1 MIDPFDPTTDED
13 GLLAVSALL
22 DGTATGDERA
32 RVAADPALEQL
43 VADLRSIRE
52 PLRSVPVPAAVREQM
67 IAAAL
72 AEFDGATAA
81 AATTPTTTPV
91 TGSTAA
97 TTARVL
103 RFEHRRRWY
112 AVGSGAAAAAV
123 AVLFVGA
130 LVVGGRDS
138 GDESVADEATTAKAV
153 TGALDTSAAP
163 FAATGGSGEER
174 SDVATADAEVAAAA
188 QESGLDDATGTAA
201 PMAATEMAPT
211 ATMAAAEG
219 TIAEIDAPADTVSI
233 TSPEQ
238 LAAYARTQRAVLP
251 LPGLGLPCVDEGT
264 EAVGEVTYQGIASI
278 VVRDSTTG
286 EIRAH
291 DLQDGCAVLAVV
303 AP

>member
-22 DGTATGDERA
+22 DGTATDDERA

-43 VADLRSIRE
+43 VVDLRSIRE

-72 AEFDGATAA
+72 AEFDGATD
-81 AATTPTTTPV
+81 AATTPA

-103 RFEHRRRWY
+103 RFEQRRRWY
-112 AVGSGAAAAAV
+112 AVVSGAAAAAV

-163 FAATGGSGEER
+163 FAAAGGSGEER
-174 SDVATADAEVAAAA
+174 SDVATADAEVAAAD